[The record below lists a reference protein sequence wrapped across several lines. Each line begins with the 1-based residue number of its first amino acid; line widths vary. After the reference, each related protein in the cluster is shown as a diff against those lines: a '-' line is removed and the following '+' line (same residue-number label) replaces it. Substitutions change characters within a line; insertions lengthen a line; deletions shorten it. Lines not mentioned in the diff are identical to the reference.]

1 MKKIRLSVV
10 SLLVMG
16 SLVSMGGVL
25 AGKNPEVRTVK
36 VVKSERKKFRL
47 YIPSTLPLGG
57 SQVQVALID
66 MDGTVLH
73 QGTAIDRYQQG
84 ISYDLNSLPDGK
96 YFLTV
101 TNDAWWSS
109 QPFEIEGNTLS
120 VDEKRVTQLIRP
132 TVSSY
137 AKNKIQLTVQS
148 TNLPEM
154 TMALYD
160 KNNEIV
166 FMESVSGIVNRY
178 NLSGLPAGNYT
189 MTVGSPAKKFSEQ
202 ITITH

>member
-1 MKKIRLSVV
+1 MKTIRLSVT
-10 SLLVMG
+10 SLLLMG
-16 SLVSMGGVL
+16 SLVSQGSGL
-25 AGKNPEVRTVK
+25 TAKNPEVRTVK

-66 MDGTVLH
+66 LDGNVLH

-84 ISYDLNSLPDGK
+84 ISYDLNSLPDGQ

-101 TNDAWWSS
+101 TNDAWWTS

-120 VDEKRVTQLIRP
+120 VNEKRITQLIRP

-148 TNLPEM
+148 TNVPEM

-166 FMESVSGIVNRY
+166 FTESVSGTVNRY

-202 ITITH
+202 IVITH